1 MLVGVGSAS
10 VSCHVGREG
19 LEEVFD
25 SPRLRLRR
33 RCFGSDA
40 DLRLSQY
47 PSCSLGYRTVGR
59 NLLAV
64 NCQCRADECF
74 IPVIPLIRTNIQ
86 PPLLASVAPR
96 LLLFS
101 RLHFHLNHFRHQLNQ
116 HPTKQPWETY
126 HQEWE
131 VLREAIQTTPTIKRT
146 VTMPI
151 RRRRN
156 VSSPGHVPRDNVVN
170 AVRGPRAYNV
180 FPRSYPPR
188 SANSA

>member
-47 PSCSLGYRTVGR
+47 PSCSLGYRAVGR

-126 HQEWE
+126 HQEWAAKE
-131 VLREAIQTTPTIKRT
+131 VLPETTTKTKKTPTKRKRSALNPARAPPGPA
-146 VTMPI
+146 VA
-151 RRRRN
+151 N
-156 VSSPGHVPRDNVVN
+156 VAKAPRESNASPPSSPLLN
-170 AVRGPRAYNV
+170 ASSV
-180 FPRSYPPR
+180 
-188 SANSA
+188 